1 MRKAIMLGMVT
12 FLALPLLAQEK
23 MDMPAGIRGEFIGQL
38 MFAQSRI
45 LELEQAF
52 PQKLYTWRPAEG
64 IRSVSE
70 VFLHIAGSNYLTLKA
85 CGYEIPADA
94 GYEGESSKWDEM
106 TTDKEKI
113 AGAIKKSFDAAI
125 AGVKAMPE
133 KDLDRMI
140 KMFGMDF
147 TIRNFM
153 ISMIAHLHEHL
164 GQSIAYARMNGVV
177 PPWTAKQ
184 QQQEKESMKN

>member
-1 MRKAIMLGMVT
+1 MRKALL
-12 FLALPLLAQEK
+12 LALAALVALPALAQEGK
-23 MDMPAGIRGEFIGQL
+23 DMPSGIRGEFIGQL

-45 LELEQAF
+45 LDLEQAF

-70 VFLHIAGSNYLTLKA
+70 VFLHMASSNYLLLKA
-85 CGYEIPADA
+85 CGYTIPAHA
-94 GYEGESSKWDEM
+94 GSEGEGEKWAKM

-113 AGAIKKSFDAAI
+113 AELIKKSFDAAI
-125 AGVKAMPE
+125 VGVKTMPE

-140 KMFGMDF
+140 KMFGMEF
-147 TIRNFM
+147 TIRNFTV
-153 ISMIAHLHEHL
+153 SMIAHLHEHL
-164 GQSIAYARMNGVV
+164 GQAIAYARMNGVV

-184 QQQEKESMKN
+184 QQAETKEN